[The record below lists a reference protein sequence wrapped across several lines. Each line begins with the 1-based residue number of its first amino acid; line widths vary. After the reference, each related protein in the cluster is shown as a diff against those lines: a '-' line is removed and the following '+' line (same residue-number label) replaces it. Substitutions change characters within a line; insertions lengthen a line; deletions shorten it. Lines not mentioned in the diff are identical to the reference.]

1 MQEDPTEQTHKQ
13 RLIMTVHTCGFLQ
26 VVLVLLSVGCSDAA
40 KIAPQLVYGAYLG
53 DRDKDCA
60 SGIAVDKSG
69 AAYVVGS
76 QGQAE

>member
-1 MQEDPTEQTHKQ
+1 M
-13 RLIMTVHTCGFLQ
+13 
-26 VVLVLLSVGCSDAA
+26 LLSVGCSDAA

-76 QGQAE
+76 LGQAE

>member
-1 MQEDPTEQTHKQ
+1 LVQQ
-13 RLIMTVHTCGFLQ
+13 RIALVMTATGSCIAFFLQ

-53 DRDKDCA
+53 DRDEDCA
-60 SGIAVDKSG
+60 SRIAVDKSG